1 MATPSCPPATGF
13 AIVGVGT
20 PSRSPAMG
28 FAIVGVGMLVLTFDT
43 LLVRLASVN
52 VTGGWAVTMY
62 RYGFY
67 SCSTCAYVAFG
78 TFRAGRKR
86 LLPTFAVI
94 GPVGWL
100 ASVSFG
106 VSNVCFVSSLL
117 YTDVANTLVIVAS
130 SPVWTALIS
139 RVVLKEPLPW
149 WTALTIC
156 GAVGAVLIVFLP
168 EILAA
173 GAGAVT
179 AAAAAAAAAANV
191 SVFSNASSQQLLS
204 SPMVTPTSTPPSTT
218 GTLRPPN
225 ATSEGGATHGDR
237 PKLHSLGMLLA
248 LVTALS
254 MAAYI
259 CCLRYAALRYPRRD
273 MIPTTAIA
281 GFLASLVGGIGAAAS
296 GKTVLLPASS
306 MGWLALQGFVVL
318 PIAFICMALGPR
330 YISGT
335 ETQLLLLVETVFGP
349 VWVQIAGF
357 EAMSALGGV
366 GMAVI
371 VVCLL
376 FNGVFSI
383 RAANREK
390 RSIEQSITGTTG
402 NTDSTGTAGIDGAK
416 SIVAVAGVVGV

>member
-1 MATPSCPPATGF
+1 MA
-13 AIVGVGT
+13 T
-20 PSRSPAMG
+20 PSRSPATG

-52 VTGGWAVTMY
+52 VTGGWALTMY

-67 SCSTCAYVAFG
+67 SCSTTAYVAFG

-86 LLPTFAVI
+86 LLPTFAAI

-149 WTALTIC
+149 WTALSIC
-156 GAVGAVLIVFLP
+156 GAIGAVLIVFVP

-179 AAAAAAAAAANV
+179 AAAAAAAAAAANV
-191 SVFSNASSQQLLS
+191 SVLSNASQQLLS
-204 SPMVTPTSTPPSTT
+204 SPMVPPTSTT
-218 GTLRPPN
+218 GTLRPTN
-225 ATSEGGATHGDR
+225 ATSEGGATHGAA

-259 CCLRYAALRYPRRD
+259 CCLRYAAQRYPRRN

-296 GKTVLLPASS
+296 GETALLPASS

-335 ETQLLLLVETVFGP
+335 ETQLLLLIETVFGP

-390 RSIEQSITGTTG
+390 RSIEQSTTGTTG
-402 NTDSTGTAGIDGAK
+402 NTGNTDSAGTAGIDGTK
-416 SIVAVAGVVGV
+416 SIVAVAGAVGV